1 MTQMT
6 KGGNLP
12 VPAAALQV
20 AVTWRQGPGVPD
32 VDVSALLLDATGR
45 VRSDAD
51 LVFYNQPAHP
61 SGTVRHLGKGQ
72 GADGTSADWLWLD
85 LAAVEPGVDRVAVAA
100 SADAG
105 TFGQVPLL
113 DVRVALPDG
122 QPVASFAIGDAST
135 ETAFVFGEFYRR
147 NGGWKFRAV
156 GQGYASGLAGLA
168 TDFGISV
175 AEDPQPVPVAA
186 PAPFPAAPASPPPP
200 PPPSGFAPAP
210 YGPPDPYAPVAPYA
224 PPAAAP
230 PHAAPAAPSSPAAP
244 VGRLASEL
252 ALSFPPFTHQDS
264 GKQRVTCP
272 PNLPPGARVVVEIEC
287 RDSISVHIDACD
299 AYGRADRD
307 LLSAYEDEVHA
318 RTFATVPEDRPLSLL
333 VRADTPWTLRV
344 LPLAHAR
351 RLVHS
356 LDGRGPDLLVY
367 EGPAGVLS
375 FVHQGESNFA
385 VWHHFTS
392 PDPEWQG
399 DDEDLLVNEVGRLD
413 VLAPVQAP
421 GVLRIEADGPW
432 RVGVGG

>member
-12 VPAAALQV
+12 VPATALQV

-45 VRSDAD
+45 VRSDTD

-72 GADGTSADWLWLD
+72 GADGTGADWLWLD
-85 LAAVEPGVDRVAVAA
+85 LSAVEPGMDRVVVAA

-105 TFGQVPLL
+105 TFGQVPSL
-113 DVRVALPDG
+113 DVRVSLPDG
-122 QPVASFAIGDAST
+122 QQVASFAIGDAST

-175 AEDPQPVPVAA
+175 AEDPQPVPAAA
-186 PAPFPAAPASPPPP
+186 PAPFPAAPAFPPPP
-200 PPPSGFAPAP
+200 PPPPGTAPAP
-210 YGPPDPYAPVAPYA
+210 YTSP
-224 PPAAAP
+224 
-230 PHAAPAAPSSPAAP
+230 APAAPHVSPAPA

-252 ALSFPPFTHQDS
+252 ALSFAPFTHQAS

-287 RDSISVHIDACD
+287 RDSISVNIDSCD

-351 RLVHS
+351 RLVHG

-375 FVHQGESNFA
+375 FAHQGRSNFA
-385 VWHHFTS
+385 VWHYFTS
-392 PDPEWQG
+392 PDPEWQV
-399 DDEDLLVNEVGRLD
+399 DDEDLLVNEIGHLD

-421 GVLRIEADGPW
+421 GLLRIEADGPW
-432 RVGVGG
+432 RAGVGG

>member
-12 VPAAALQV
+12 VPAATLQV
-20 AVTWRQGPGVPD
+20 AVTWRQGAHVPD
-32 VDVSALLLDATGR
+32 VDVSALLLDAAGR

-61 SGTVRHLGKGQ
+61 SGAVRHLGKGR
-72 GADGTSADWLWLD
+72 GADGTGADWLWLD
-85 LAAVEPGVDRVAVAA
+85 LAAVELGMDRVVVAA
-100 SADAG
+100 STDAG
-105 TFGQVPLL
+105 TFGQVPFL

-122 QPVASFAIGDAST
+122 RQVASFTIGDAST

-175 AEDPQPVPVAA
+175 AEDPQPVPMA
-186 PAPFPAAPASPPPP
+186 PAPAPPPP
-200 PPPSGFAPAP
+200 LPPAP
-210 YGPPDPYAPVAPYA
+210 PASYA
-224 PPAAAP
+224 PPAAP
-230 PHAAPAAPSSPAAP
+230 SHAAPSHAAP
-244 VGRLASEL
+244 VAASFPAPPADRLASEL
-252 ALSFPPFTHQDS
+252 ALSFPPFTHHAS
-264 GKQRVTCP
+264 GKERVTCP
-272 PNLPPGARVVVEIEC
+272 PNLPPGARVVVEIAC
-287 RDSISVHIDACD
+287 RDSISVNIDSCD
-299 AYGRADRD
+299 AYGRADQD
-307 LLSAYEDEVHA
+307 LLSTYEDDVHA
-318 RTFATVPEDRPLSLL
+318 RTFATVPKDRPLSLL

-375 FVHQGESNFA
+375 FVHQGRSNFV
-385 VWHHFTS
+385 VWHYFASH
-392 PDPEWQG
+392 DPEWE
-399 DDEDLLVNEVGRLD
+399 DDEEDLLVNEVGLLD

-421 GVLRIEADGPW
+421 GILRIEADGPW
-432 RVGVGG
+432 RIGVGG

>member
-1 MTQMT
+1 MTVMT

-12 VPAAALQV
+12 VPAASLQV
-20 AVTWRQGPGVPD
+20 AVTWRQGAQVPD

-61 SGTVRHLGKGQ
+61 SGAVRHLGKGQ
-72 GADGTSADWLWLD
+72 GADGTGADWLWLD
-85 LAAVEPGVDRVAVAA
+85 LAAVELGMDRVVVAA
-100 SADAG
+100 STDAG
-105 TFGQVPLL
+105 TFGQVPFL

-122 QPVASFAIGDAST
+122 QQVASFTIGDAST

-175 AEDPQPVPVAA
+175 AEDPQPVPVAPA
-186 PAPFPAAPASPPPP
+186 PAPPPPLP
-200 PPPSGFAPAP
+200 PAP
-210 YGPPDPYAPVAPYA
+210 LASYA
-224 PPAAAP
+224 PPAAP
-230 PHAAPAAPSSPAAP
+230 PHAAPVAASFPAPPAD
-244 VGRLASEL
+244 RLAAEL
-252 ALSFPPFTHQDS
+252 ALSFPPFTHHAS
-264 GKQRVTCP
+264 GKERVTCP

-287 RDSISVHIDACD
+287 RDSISVHIDSCD
-299 AYGRADRD
+299 AYGRADQD
-307 LLSAYEDEVHA
+307 LLSTYEDEVHA
-318 RTFATVPEDRPLSLL
+318 RTFATVPEDRPLSLV

-356 LDGRGPDLLVY
+356 LNGRGPDLLVY

-375 FVHQGESNFA
+375 FVHQGQSNFV
-385 VWHHFTS
+385 VWHYFTS
-392 PDPEWQG
+392 DDPEWRG
-399 DDEDLLVNEVGRLD
+399 DEEDLLVNEVGRLD

-421 GVLRIEADGPW
+421 GILRIEADGPW
-432 RVGVGG
+432 RLGVGG

>member
-12 VPAAALQV
+12 VPAGPLQV
-20 AVTWRQGPGVPD
+20 AVTWRQSAHVPD

-61 SGTVRHLGKGQ
+61 SGAVRHLGKGQ
-72 GADGTSADWLWLD
+72 GADGTGADWLWLD
-85 LAAVEPGVDRVAVAA
+85 LAAVELGMDRVVVAA
-100 SADAG
+100 STDAG
-105 TFGQVPLL
+105 TFGQVPFL

-122 QPVASFAIGDAST
+122 RQVASFTIGDAST

-175 AEDPQPVPVAA
+175 AEDPQPVPVAPA
-186 PAPFPAAPASPPPP
+186 PAPPPALP
-200 PPPSGFAPAP
+200 PAP
-210 YGPPDPYAPVAPYA
+210 
-224 PPAAAP
+224 
-230 PHAAPAAPSSPAAP
+230 S
-244 VGRLASEL
+244 
-252 ALSFPPFTHQDS
+252 ALSFPPFTHHAS
-264 GKQRVTCP
+264 GKERVTCP

-287 RDSISVHIDACD
+287 RDSISVNIDSCD
-299 AYGRADRD
+299 VYGRADQD
-307 LLSAYEDEVHA
+307 LLSTYEDEVHA
-318 RTFATVPEDRPLSLL
+318 RTFATVPKDRPLTLL

-375 FVHQGESNFA
+375 FAHQGRSNFV
-385 VWHHFTS
+385 VWHYFAS
-392 PDPEWQG
+392 QDPEWEG
-399 DDEDLLVNEVGRLD
+399 DEEDLLVNEVGRLD

-421 GVLRIEADGPW
+421 GILRIEADGPW
-432 RVGVGG
+432 RIGVGG

>member
-12 VPAAALQV
+12 VPGAALQV
-20 AVTWRQGPGVPD
+20 AVTWRQGVHVPD

-61 SGTVRHLGKGQ
+61 SGAVRHLGKGQ
-72 GADGTSADWLWLD
+72 GADGTGADWLWLD
-85 LAAVEPGVDRVAVAA
+85 LAAVEPGTDRVVVAA
-100 SADAG
+100 SADGG
-105 TFGQVPLL
+105 TFGQVPSL

-122 QPVASFAIGDAST
+122 QQVASFTIGDAST

-175 AEDPQPVPVAA
+175 AEDPQPVPAA
-186 PAPFPAAPASPPPP
+186 PAPPPPAP
-200 PPPSGFAPAP
+200 LPLAAVAQPAP
-210 YGPPDPYAPVAPYA
+210 VF
-224 PPAAAP
+224 PPAD
-230 PHAAPAAPSSPAAP
+230 
-244 VGRLASEL
+244 RLASEL
-252 ALSFPPFTHQDS
+252 ALSFPPFTHHAA
-264 GKQRVTCP
+264 GKERVTCP

-287 RDSISVHIDACD
+287 RDSISVNIDSCD
-299 AYGRADRD
+299 AYGRADQD
-307 LLSAYEDEVHA
+307 LLSTYEDEVHA
-318 RTFATVPEDRPLSLL
+318 RTFATVPQDRPLSLV

-351 RLVHS
+351 RLEHS

-367 EGPAGVLS
+367 EGPPGVLS
-375 FVHQGESNFA
+375 FAHQGRSNFV
-385 VWHHFTS
+385 VWHYFAS
-392 PDPEWQG
+392 DDPEWQG
-399 DDEDLLVNEVGRLD
+399 DEEDLLVNEVGHLD
-413 VLAPVQAP
+413 VLAPVRAP
-421 GVLRIEADGPW
+421 GLLRIEADGPW
-432 RVGVGG
+432 RLGVGG

>member
-1 MTQMT
+1 MTVMT

-12 VPAAALQV
+12 VPAAGLQV
-20 AVTWRQGPGVPD
+20 AVTWRQGAQVPD

-61 SGTVRHLGKGQ
+61 SGAVRHLGKGQ
-72 GADGTSADWLWLD
+72 GADGTGADWLWLD
-85 LAAVEPGVDRVAVAA
+85 LAAVELGMDRVVVAA
-100 SADAG
+100 STDAG
-105 TFGQVPLL
+105 TFGQVPFL

-122 QPVASFAIGDAST
+122 QQVASFTIGDAST

-175 AEDPQPVPVAA
+175 AEDPAPVPVA
-186 PAPFPAAPASPPPP
+186 PP
-200 PPPSGFAPAP
+200 
-210 YGPPDPYAPVAPYA
+210 PVAPPPVA
-224 PPAAAP
+224 PPPAAP
-230 PHAAPAAPSSPAAP
+230 PHAAPVAASFPAPPAD
-244 VGRLASEL
+244 RLAAEL
-252 ALSFPPFTHQDS
+252 ALSFPPFTHRAS
-264 GKQRVTCP
+264 GKERVTCP

-287 RDSISVHIDACD
+287 RDSISVHIDSCD

-307 LLSAYEDEVHA
+307 LLSTYEDEVHA
-318 RTFATVPEDRPLSLL
+318 RTFATVPEDRPLSLV

-356 LDGRGPDLLVY
+356 LNGRGPDLLVY
-367 EGPAGVLS
+367 EGSAGVLS
-375 FVHQGESNFA
+375 FVHQGQSNFV
-385 VWHHFTS
+385 VWHYFTS
-392 PDPEWQG
+392 DDPEWR
-399 DDEDLLVNEVGRLD
+399 DDEEDLLVNEVGRLD
-413 VLAPVQAP
+413 VLAPVRAP
-421 GVLRIEADGPW
+421 GLLRIEADGPW
-432 RVGVGG
+432 RIGVGG

>member
-1 MTQMT
+1 MTVMT

-12 VPAAALQV
+12 VPAASLQV
-20 AVTWRQGPGVPD
+20 AVTWRQGAQVPD

-61 SGTVRHLGKGQ
+61 SGAVRHLGKGQ
-72 GADGTSADWLWLD
+72 GADGTGADWLWLD
-85 LAAVEPGVDRVAVAA
+85 LAAVELGMDRVVVAA
-100 SADAG
+100 STDAG
-105 TFGQVPLL
+105 TFGQVPFL

-122 QPVASFAIGDAST
+122 QQVASFTIGDAST

-175 AEDPQPVPVAA
+175 AEDPQPVPVAPPPLP
-186 PAPFPAAPASPPPP
+186 PAPLAS
-200 PPPSGFAPAP
+200 
-210 YGPPDPYAPVAPYA
+210 YA
-224 PPAAAP
+224 PPAAP
-230 PHAAPAAPSSPAAP
+230 PHAAPVAASFPAPPAD
-244 VGRLASEL
+244 RLAAEL
-252 ALSFPPFTHQDS
+252 ALSFPPFTHHAS
-264 GKQRVTCP
+264 GKERVTCP

-287 RDSISVHIDACD
+287 RDSISVHIDSCD
-299 AYGRADRD
+299 AYGRADQD
-307 LLSAYEDEVHA
+307 LLSTYEDEVHA
-318 RTFATVPEDRPLSLL
+318 RTFATVPEDRPLSLV

-356 LDGRGPDLLVY
+356 LNGRGPDLLVY

-375 FVHQGESNFA
+375 FVHQGQSNFV
-385 VWHHFTS
+385 VWHYFTS
-392 PDPEWQG
+392 DDPEWRG
-399 DDEDLLVNEVGRLD
+399 EEEDLLVNEVGRLD

-421 GVLRIEADGPW
+421 GILRIEADGPW
-432 RVGVGG
+432 RLGVGG

>member
-1 MTQMT
+1 MTQMV

-72 GADGTSADWLWLD
+72 GADGTGADWLWLD
-85 LAAVEPGVDRVAVAA
+85 LAAVEPGVDRVVVAA
-100 SADAG
+100 SADGGA
-105 TFGQVPLL
+105 FGQVPLL
-113 DVRVALPDG
+113 DVRLGLPDG
-122 QPVASFAIGDAST
+122 QPVASFAIGDASA

-168 TDFGISV
+168 TDFGITV
-175 AEDPQPVPVAA
+175 AEAPQPVPAAA
-186 PAPFPAAPASPPPP
+186 PAPPPLPAAPVPPPPPPGAAAAPYAVPAPHGAPAPYAAPAAPAAPASPVPPT
-200 PPPSGFAPAP
+200 
-210 YGPPDPYAPVAPYA
+210 D
-224 PPAAAP
+224 
-230 PHAAPAAPSSPAAP
+230 
-244 VGRLASEL
+244 RLASEL
-252 ALSFPPFTHQDS
+252 ALSFPPFVHRAS

-287 RDSISVHIDACD
+287 RDSISVHIDSCD

-307 LLSAYEDEVHA
+307 LLSAYEDEVHG
-318 RTFATVPEDRPLSLL
+318 RTFATVPEDRPLCLL

-351 RLVHS
+351 RLVHD
-356 LDGRGPDLLVY
+356 LNGRGPDLLVY

-392 PDPEWQG
+392 PDPEWPG

-413 VLAPVQAP
+413 VLAPVRAP
-421 GVLRIEADGPW
+421 GLLRIEADGPW
-432 RVGVGG
+432 RAGVGG

>member
-20 AVTWRQGPGVPD
+20 AVTWRQGPGTPD
-32 VDVSALLLDATGR
+32 VDVSALVLDATGR

-61 SGTVRHLGKGQ
+61 SGAVRHLGKGQ
-72 GADGTSADWLWLD
+72 GADGTAADWLWLD
-85 LAAVEPGVDRVAVAA
+85 LAAVELGMDRVVVAA

-105 TFGQVPLL
+105 TFGQVPSL
-113 DVRVALPDG
+113 DVRVALPQG
-122 QPVASFAIGDAST
+122 RPVASFAIGDASA
-135 ETAFVFGEFYRR
+135 ETAIVFGEFYRR

-175 AEDPQPVPVAA
+175 AQNPQPAAGVPAPPPPPLPPAPPAA
-186 PAPFPAAPASPPPP
+186 PAPLAPPAAPAHAAPAAASAAFFPAAPA
-200 PPPSGFAPAP
+200 
-210 YGPPDPYAPVAPYA
+210 
-224 PPAAAP
+224 
-230 PHAAPAAPSSPAAP
+230 
-244 VGRLASEL
+244 GRLAPEQE
-252 ALSFPPFTHQDS
+252 LSFPPFTHQAS

-287 RDSISVHIDACD
+287 RDSISVHVDSCD
-299 AYGRADRD
+299 AYGRADQD
-307 LLSAYEDEVHA
+307 LLSSYEDEVHA
-318 RTFATVPEDRPLSLL
+318 RTVATVPEDRPLTLL

-356 LDGRGPDLLVY
+356 LNGRGPDLLVY

-385 VWHHFTS
+385 VWHRFTS
-392 PDPEWQG
+392 SDPDWPGEE
-399 DDEDLLVNEVGRLD
+399 EDLLVNEVGRVD
-413 VLAPVQAP
+413 VLAPVTAP
-421 GVLRIEADGPW
+421 GILRIEADGPW